1 MRLNFYLCVWLT
13 ALKPVSLSLK
23 ERIEACSGSITGGS
37 GMTGKRSC
45 PFGQFDR
52 LGQLVETRD
61 VADIY
66 GDRFETR
73 ICGTPAK
80 GTEGGLGTFWI

>member
-1 MRLNFYLCVWLT
+1 
-13 ALKPVSLSLK
+13 
-23 ERIEACSGSITGGS
+23 
-37 GMTGKRSC
+37 MTGKRSC